1 MRYNVTQSGYEG
13 WADPPRRVVFPRLS
27 PVVRWLILA
36 NVAVFLV
43 QLYFESA
50 RRVSLSQFL
59 GVVPRGVIERLQ
71 VWQVVTYMFLHSTS
85 ANHVIHIVVNMLF
98 LYWFGVEL
106 ERVMGRGRF
115 LGLYLA
121 GGVAGGVAY
130 AVTQYLVRMENPAIG
145 ASAAVMALLVVYAF
159 HFPNRTVYLFYCIP
173 LAVKWFV
180 LAVIAMDVLYSANAY
195 GDGVA
200 HTAHLGGALYG
211 LLYWRLGPR
220 LAPWLDRFGDRH
232 RDREARRRAADEQRV
247 DDLLVKISREG
258 FDSLSRRERDFLTE
272 QSRRRRERG
281 YRS

>member
-1 MRYNVTQSGYEG
+1 MRYNVSQNGHSS
-13 WADPPRRVVFPRLS
+13 WAAEPRGVAFPRLS
-27 PVVRWLILA
+27 PAVKWLILA

-43 QLYFESA
+43 QIYCASA
-50 RRVSLSQFL
+50 HRVDLSQYL

-85 ANHVIHIVVNMLF
+85 ANHLIHIVVNMLF

-115 LGLYLA
+115 VGLYLA
-121 GGVAGGVAY
+121 GGVAGGIAY
-130 AVTQYLVRMENPAIG
+130 AATQYVVRMESPAIG

-180 LAVIAMDVLYSANAY
+180 LAAIAMDVLYSASAY

-220 LAPWLDRFGDRH
+220 LGQWFDEFGDRH
-232 RDREARRRAADEQRV
+232 RDREARRRAADEQRM
-247 DDLLVKISREG
+247 DDLLAKISREG